1 MIAVGLILV
10 LVGFAMLG
18 SRGAMP
24 GSTAAR
30 NIRLGPQ
37 RFSTR
42 GYQGI
47 PSTRFR
53 VIQVLIGLAILAA
66 GVVLIMVSS

>member
-1 MIAVGLILV
+1 MVAVGLILV

-42 GYQGI
+42 GYQDI

-53 VIQVLIGLAILAA
+53 VIQVLIGLAVLAA
-66 GVVLIMVSS
+66 GVVLIVVSS

>member
-10 LVGFAMLG
+10 LVGFAMIG

-47 PSTRFR
+47 PSKRFR
-53 VIQVLIGLAILAA
+53 LIQIGMGLVVLAGGLVLIATA
-66 GVVLIMVSS
+66 S